1 LHQNQPTQQ
10 ALDAGL
16 AGSDVGDETWSEEIC
31 ALLAMMEHSQ
41 PADTTKST
49 TVVI

>member
-1 LHQNQPTQQ
+1 LVMKPSPRRF
-10 ALDAGL
+10 A
-16 AGSDVGDETWSEEIC
+16 
-31 ALLAMMEHSQ
+31 ALLAVMERSQ